1 MKNCQEKNFI
11 KIHQN
16 QNCSRIRVFSLIKT
30 NVKTQVSEILT
41 KDKAFKL
48 RIGFLGEILSCSQL
62 IHIYTR
68 LFDWKKRKISLNQ
81 WNGEV
86 RIYTLRNRLR
96 RR

>member
-30 NVKTQVSEILT
+30 NVKTQVSKILT

-62 IHIYTR
+62 IYIYIHVYSIG
-68 LFDWKKRKISLNQ
+68 KKGRFH
-81 WNGEV
+81 
-86 RIYTLRNRLR
+86 
-96 RR
+96 

>member
-30 NVKTQVSEILT
+30 NVKTQVSKILT

-62 IHIYTR
+62 IYIYIYTFIR
-68 LFDWKKRKISLNQ
+68 LEKKEDFTKSV
-81 WNGEV
+81 E
-86 RIYTLRNRLR
+86 R
-96 RR
+96 RSQDIHVT

>member
-30 NVKTQVSEILT
+30 NVKTQVSKSPKYKILT

-48 RIGFLGEILSCSQL
+48 VF
-62 IHIYTR
+62 
-68 LFDWKKRKISLNQ
+68 WKKFYRVHN
-81 WNGEV
+81 
-86 RIYTLRNRLR
+86 
-96 RR
+96 